1 MKSTARIFYGLTIFL
16 VVMSIIYFLAVMY
29 VEDAGYHTG
38 IEWGGGTALVV
49 SALMTLM
56 LGAYFHFTEARQD
69 VLPEDWEDAET
80 EDGAGLYGFF
90 STSSIW
96 PIAMSGSIL
105 VLGLGIIYMHYWL
118 IVLGAVLLIFT
129 VFKLNL
135 QYGMPKESH

>member
-1 MKSTARIFYGLTIFL
+1 MKSTAKIFYGLTIFL
-16 VVMSIIYFLAVMY
+16 VVMALIYLFAVKY

-38 IEWGGGTALVV
+38 IEWAGGTALVV

-69 VLPEDWEDAET
+69 VLPEDWEDAEI
-80 EDGAGLYGFF
+80 EDGAGTYGFF

-129 VFKLNL
+129 TFKLNL
-135 QYGMPKESH
+135 QYGIPKESH

>member
-56 LGAYFHFTEARQD
+56 LGAYFH
-69 VLPEDWEDAET
+69 L
-80 EDGAGLYGFF
+80 
-90 STSSIW
+90 S
-96 PIAMSGSIL
+96 
-105 VLGLGIIYMHYWL
+105 L
-118 IVLGAVLLIFT
+118 IHI
-129 VFKLNL
+129 
-135 QYGMPKESH
+135 